1 MTVEVKVPTLP
12 ESVADGTLINW
23 KKKPGDP
30 VKRGEN
36 LVDLETDKV
45 VLDIPAPADGVL
57 GAILRQEGAIVAT
70 GEVIAT
76 LEEGAAVAATAPV
89 AAPVPVAAPTPASAP
104 APIPVAVPVDLEG
117 LSPAVRRLAAEH
129 GLDVS
134 RIPGSGRSGRV
145 TKGDVLAYLEARKA
159 GAPAVVATAQAPAPA
174 VAPVAA
180 RAPAPAAAPAL
191 APDAQGRLEQRVPMT
206 RLRARIAERLLMAK
220 NTTAMLT
227 TFNEINMKPVMDL
240 RNRYKDEFEKKHG
253 VRLGFMGFF
262 VKAVVEALKRF
273 PAVNGSIDGNDIIYH
288 GYYDI
293 GVAVSSPR
301 GLVVPILRDVDQMG
315 IADIEKTIGEFGKKA
330 KDGTLTVE
338 EMTGGTFTITNGGVF
353 GSLMSTPILNP
364 PQSGIL
370 GMHATKDRPVAEN
383 GQVVIRPMMY
393 VAHSYDHRIID
404 GKEAVT
410 FLVAIKEGIEDPARL
425 LLNV

>member
-57 GAILRQEGAIVAT
+57 SAILREEGAIVAT

-76 LEEGAAVAATAPV
+76 LEEGAIAAV
-89 AAPVPVAAPTPASAP
+89 PALVSAP
-104 APIPVAVPVDLEG
+104 APVSAPTPVAVLTGPVDLDG
-117 LSPAVRRLAAEH
+117 LSPAVRHLAAEH
-129 GLDVS
+129 GLDVA

-145 TKGDVLAYLEARKA
+145 TKGDVLAYLEARKT
-159 GAPAVVATAQAPAPA
+159 GALA
-174 VAPVAA
+174 VAVIPPASPPPFDKGGQGGFA
-180 RAPAPAAAPAL
+180 GGQGGFTAPPL
-191 APDAQGRLEQRVPMT
+191 APDTQGRLEQRVPMT

-240 RNRYKDEFEKKHG
+240 RNRYKDPFENKHG

-273 PAVNGSIDGNDIIYH
+273 PAVNGAIDGNDIIYH

-315 IADIEKTIGEFGKKA
+315 IADIEKAIGELGKKA

-370 GMHATKDRPVAEN
+370 GMHATKDRPVAEH

>member
-1 MTVEVKVPTLP
+1 V
-12 ESVADGTLINW
+12 S
-23 KKKPGDP
+23 
-30 VKRGEN
+30 
-36 LVDLETDKV
+36 
-45 VLDIPAPADGVL
+45 
-57 GAILRQEGAIVAT
+57 
-70 GEVIAT
+70 
-76 LEEGAAVAATAPV
+76 
-89 AAPVPVAAPTPASAP
+89 APVPAAPLPSDA
-104 APIPVAVPVDLEG
+104 
-117 LSPAVRRLAAEH
+117 H
-129 GLDVS
+129 
-134 RIPGSGRSGRV
+134 GRV
-145 TKGDVLAYLEARKA
+145 
-159 GAPAVVATAQAPAPA
+159 
-174 VAPVAA
+174 
-180 RAPAPAAAPAL
+180 
-191 APDAQGRLEQRVPMT
+191 EQRVPMT

-240 RNRYKDEFEKKHG
+240 RSRYKDEFEKKHG

-262 VKAVVEALKRF
+262 VKAVVEGLKRF
-273 PAVNGSIDGNDIIYH
+273 PAVNGSIDGSDMIYH

-301 GLVVPILRDVDQMG
+301 GLVVPILRDVDQMSV
-315 IADIEKTIGEFGKKA
+315 ADIEKAIGEFGKKA

-404 GKEAVT
+404 GREAVT
-410 FLVAIKEGIEDPARL
+410 FLVAVKEGIEDPARL
-425 LLNV
+425 ILNV